1 MNVEEKIYEKF
12 FSEEARRRF
21 ISEYIYYPP
30 PYEIITIPEKSGISE
45 KLKEKA
51 VDVDFVYV

>member
-1 MNVEEKIYEKF
+1 MLKKKYMKNF

>member
-1 MNVEEKIYEKF
+1 MKIEAKYIKIF

-21 ISEYIYYPP
+21 MAEYIYYPP
-30 PYEIITIPEKSGISE
+30 PYEIITTPKKSEISA

-51 VDVDFVYV
+51 IDVDFVYI